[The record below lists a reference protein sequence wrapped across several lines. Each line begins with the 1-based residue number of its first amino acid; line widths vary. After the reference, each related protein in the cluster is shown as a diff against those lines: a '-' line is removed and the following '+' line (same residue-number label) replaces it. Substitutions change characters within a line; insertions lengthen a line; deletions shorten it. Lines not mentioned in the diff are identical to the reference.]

1 MSQVSFGERL
11 RYLLVSPQYP
21 DVGIEFS
28 SDCIRLAVSGTQ
40 KGKPVLLHVDQ
51 EPLPPGA
58 LDVNPFKANIQSIEP
73 VANALKTLWARS
85 RLKPSRVCLLLQ
97 DRAALTFHVT
107 LEHPAKSPADCL
119 ELIRFKLKKS
129 IPFHIEESQITYFTA
144 SGLHDFT
151 AAAHWTVV
159 LNQQVL
165 HQYEQ
170 FVQSTVGADC
180 GLVDLATFNFM
191 NLAHGEIRSNGLND
205 KDIFYVNLGRDSIS
219 VAISQKQDLMF
230 FRSRTLDSSSDRW
243 QQALEEIHPAM
254 LYYVDKL
261 GGQALSRAFIHSEEN
276 AEQLSAEVEKQ
287 FGVRSTI
294 LTLEPYSGMR
304 FDTSHSVVL
313 QPFVPLAGLLI
324 TRKVEFR

>member
-1 MSQVSFGERL
+1 MAQVPFAERL
-11 RYLLVSPQYP
+11 RHLLASPQYP

-28 SDCIRLAVSGTQ
+28 SDCIRLAISGTQ
-40 KGKPVLLHVDQ
+40 KGKPVLVHLDQ
-51 EPLPPGA
+51 EPLPTGV
-58 LDVNPFKANIQSIEP
+58 LDVNPFKPNIQSMEP
-73 VANALKTLWARS
+73 VANALRLLWSRS
-85 RLKPSRVCLLLQ
+85 KMKPSRICLLLQ

-129 IPFHIEESQITYFTA
+129 VPFRIEESQITYFTSSGTQDYSGA
-144 SGLHDFT
+144 S
-151 AAAHWTVV
+151 HWTVV

-170 FVQSTVGADC
+170 FVQSTVGAQC

-191 NLAHGEIRSNGLND
+191 NLAHGEIRNGGLTD
-205 KDIFYVNLGRDSIS
+205 QDIFYVNLGRDSIS
-219 VAISQKQDLMF
+219 VAISQKHDLMF
-230 FRSRTLDSSSDRW
+230 FRSRALDSTADRW

-261 GGQALSRAFIHSEEN
+261 GGQSLARAFVHSEDN

-287 FGVRSTI
+287 FNVPSST
-294 LTLEPYSGMR
+294 LKLEPYSGIR
-304 FDTSHSVVL
+304 FDTSKSIIL
-313 QPFVPLAGLLI
+313 EPFVPLAGLLI
-324 TRKVEFR
+324 TRKVDF

>member
-1 MSQVSFGERL
+1 MAQVSFAERL
-11 RYLLVSPQYP
+11 RYRLASPQYP

-40 KGKPVLLHVDQ
+40 RGKPVLIHLDE
-51 EPLPPGA
+51 EPLPAGA
-58 LDVNPFKANIQSIEP
+58 LDVNPFKPNIQSMEA
-73 VANALKTLWARS
+73 VANTLKTLWNRS
-85 RLKPSRVCLLLQ
+85 KVKPSRICLLLQ

-107 LEHPAKSPADCL
+107 LEHPAKNAADCL

-129 IPFHIEESQITYFTA
+129 VPFRIEDAQITYFTA
-144 SGLHDFT
+144 SGTQDYS
-151 AAAHWTVV
+151 APAHWIVI

-170 FVQSTVGADC
+170 FVESTIGAEC

-191 NLAHGEIRSNGLND
+191 NLADGAIRDAGLND
-205 KDIFYVNLGRDSIS
+205 QDVFYINFGRDSIS

-230 FRSRTLDSSSDRW
+230 FRSRALNSGSDRW

-261 GGQALSRAFIHSEEN
+261 GGQTLARAFVHSEEN

-287 FGVRSTI
+287 FGVQSSP
-294 LTLEPYSGMR
+294 LKLEPYSGLR
-304 FDTSHSVVL
+304 YDTSNSKTL
-313 QPFVPLAGLLI
+313 DAFVPLAGLLI
-324 TRKVEFR
+324 TRKVEF